1 MSRRL
6 RVWFWLGAIGVA
18 SAMLYAAMP
27 IIIAGFIERWLFVH
41 GFEPIRVSVGL
52 PYWRGFHVNEIRL
65 RGSVGHRTFIV
76 DSKAIDVEYRIA
88 ELFSGRFKRIQVPE
102 AKVEFLAADEA
113 ENTAQP
119 SGENTSADSVVAGLL
134 SGQWLA
140 DFPVDEFRLERV
152 TSILHDTPEIS
163 TDLVL
168 SASVIDAQ
176 LRLTGQ
182 LLLAESTGGAIE
194 FFASASALGDIRFAL
209 LAPQGESTPL
219 LEFTAVAATPRTS
232 ARSFHGMLTADL
244 RLMSQLIGAWSNVSH
259 GISKATGRL
268 RSQWKVSLPETAT
281 NLLQH
286 GALTA
291 DTNLSLRMEKF
302 NPSIRDLVL
311 TVKST
316 ISLQNGM
323 LHWQLLDESV
333 ISASLA
339 LSEPDTSKATKP
351 RKVTVNSAELQGQ
364 ISFTEYGW
372 ELGVKR
378 GAGVRIHSSTFNG
391 FQVPETRLEF
401 AKPTGLVYQA
411 ETHSWTLRPVTV
423 KISTSPLQWRD
434 SSLSYDTL
442 FVIVDQAEGVDGS
455 WRAKGHLSIAGLNGE
470 IAGTPIPSAEL
481 SGMFQADNRQASIN
495 ADIKAAESALVVQ
508 ANAKHDFDKKRGRG
522 EVKLKPMTFDGSK
535 LILSRLMRSWP
546 HAFDIHKGKVK
557 LKADIDWRQRDPLH
571 SPQEMVFSSKLHAL
585 GESIAGHF
593 DDITFSGLN
602 ADIEL
607 ENSTELRTPREV
619 RLSIQHINVGTPIS
633 DFSAKFLLLS
643 AVSSKQAVFA
653 VSDLRADLLG
663 GRARSEP
670 FQFDV
675 GRQANQFTIKLE
687 NIGLQNILDLER
699 QEGLDGTGVLDGQ
712 LPFTITRQGLQLAN
726 GRLTARPPGGKLVY
740 SPSES
745 VKSSAAGNASL
756 DQLMQVLSNFQYD
769 VLNITSDYSTTGDL
783 TLRAELKG
791 QNPDWQA
798 GQPIHLNVNLEDNI
812 PTLLRSL
819 QMANEL
825 SKEITESIQRRYSP
839 SH

>member
-1 MSRRL
+1 VSRRV

-18 SAMLYAAMP
+18 FALLYATTP
-27 IIIAGFIERWLFVH
+27 IVIAGFIERWLFVH

-65 RGSVGHRTFIV
+65 RGSVGHRIFIV

-88 ELFSGRFKRIQVPE
+88 ELFSGRFKRIHVTE
-102 AKVEFLAADEA
+102 ATVEFLAADDA
-113 ENTAQP
+113 ENTAQS
-119 SGENTSADSVVAGLL
+119 SGENTSADSVMAGLL

-140 DFPVDEFRLERV
+140 DFPVDEFRLDRV
-152 TSILHDTPEIS
+152 TSSLHDTPEIS

-168 SASVIDAQ
+168 SASVTDAQ

-182 LLLAESTGGAIE
+182 LLLAELTGGAIE
-194 FFASASALGDIRFAL
+194 LSVSANAVGEIRFAL
-209 LAPQGESTPL
+209 LASQGESTPL
-219 LEFTAVAATPRTS
+219 LEFTAVAATPRSS
-232 ARSFHGMLTADL
+232 AGSFHGMLTVDL
-244 RLMSQLIGAWSNVSH
+244 RFMSQLIETWSNLSH
-259 GISKATGRL
+259 GISKPSGRL
-268 RSQWKVSLPETAT
+268 RSQWKMFLPETET

-286 GALTA
+286 GTLMA
-291 DTNLSLRMEKF
+291 DTDISIQLEKI
-302 NPSIRDLVL
+302 NPSIQDLVL

-316 ISLQNGM
+316 ISLQNGT
-323 LHWQLLDESV
+323 LYWQLLDESV

-339 LSEPDTSKATKP
+339 LSESGKSKVPKP
-351 RKVTVNSAELQGQ
+351 WKLTVNSEKLQGQ
-364 ISFTEYGW
+364 LSFADYGW
-372 ELGVKR
+372 KLGVTR
-378 GAGVRIHSSTFNG
+378 GAGVRIHSSKFNG

-401 AKPTGLVYQA
+401 AKPTGLVYLA
-411 ETHSWTLRPVTV
+411 ETHSWTLRPVTLTV
-423 KISTSPLQWRD
+423 STNPLQWRD

-442 FVIVDQAEGVDGS
+442 IVIVDQAESVDGS
-455 WRAKGHLSIAGLNGE
+455 WRAKGQLSIAGLDGQ

-481 SGMFQADNRQASIN
+481 SGMFQADNRQASISV
-495 ADIKAAESALVVQ
+495 DIKAAESALVVQ
-508 ANAKHDFDKKRGRG
+508 ANANHDFDKKRGSG

-535 LILSRLMRSWP
+535 LILSRLTRSWP
-546 HAFDIHKGKVK
+546 HAFDIHKGNVK
-557 LKADIDWRQRDPLH
+557 LKADIDWRQRDPVH
-571 SPQEMVFSSKLHAL
+571 APQEMEFSSKLHAL

-593 DDITFSGLN
+593 GDITFSGLN

-607 ENSTELRTPREV
+607 ENTTELRTPREV

-633 DFSAKFLLLS
+633 DFSAKFQLLS

-712 LPFTITRQGLQLAN
+712 LPFTITRQGLQLSN

-756 DQLMQVLSNFQYD
+756 DQLIKVLSNFQYD
-769 VLNITSDYSTTGDL
+769 VLNINSNYSTTGDL

-825 SKEITESIQRRYSP
+825 SKEITESIQRRYNP